1 MCACPAANQCGNDC
15 VDLATTP
22 HREELEPTAKGA
34 RVTSVAP
41 VALADRG
48 GAHGA
53 LLAVGGR
60 F

>member
-1 MCACPAANQCGNDC
+1 VTTSRAPPA

-22 HREELEPTAKGA
+22 HREELEADTRGA
-34 RVTSVAP
+34 RITSVAP
-41 VALADRG
+41 VALADRN

-53 LLAVGGR
+53 LVSLGGR